1 MADKKIS
8 GLETRTTVLPTDL
21 IPIVGNI
28 AGVPD
33 NYITTAN
40 SLFTD
45 VANVVFAANLVV
57 TGTHT
62 DAPSSANIVCKA
74 NSVQAANLST
84 LATHQIKLVF
94 NGHTNWVLASNVAPA

>member
-57 TGTHT
+57 SGVKTNG
-62 DAPSSANIVCKA
+62 PNSANTLCQIG
-74 NSVQAANLST
+74 ST
-84 LATHQIKLVF
+84 TATHMVKLTI
-94 NGHTNWVLASNVAPA
+94 NGANYWLLVSNVAPFA